1 MLKVFR
7 RLLLSF
13 FLFLFV
19 LGAVNAQSNE
29 LVICWDISTSMED
42 RVVEVE
48 FAELEKIFEKR
59 PNTAVKLHLFG
70 VEVETKAFLI
80 RQGNWTELKN
90 TLSTV
95 VHDGGTVFSAL
106 NPLIENKAVLLF
118 TDGNQLLT
126 KDYLSL
132 GEGSIIF
139 NSSPFG
145 NKRFLKRTAL
155 INRSEYKDLAPAVQ
169 LERGEEGDNQVTAT
183 VFYDNER
190 LPNIPIQVK
199 GSGEVSYT
207 DARGQFVISA
217 ADSDS
222 IVINNSSEY
231 TFALKDILGKDLFL
245 ESRITQLDEVVL
257 TESRRKVATTDLEAK
272 EGQGYASQSIGDK
285 ELTSVNTNLN
295 SAVTG
300 RFSGVT
306 TASGIQSG
314 GDKDLSKFTVRGQ
327 SSILLNNYGLIVVD
341 GVPIKQSNSANN
353 AFQTGDAVASTN
365 FLDPSLIEDIT
376 VLKGLAAT
384 NRFGSLGSNG
394 VLLITTKA
402 AVARGKDGE
411 VVDRA
416 RLKDNVYDQNESLN
430 DPQSAP
436 FYKALKATQ
445 SIEEAYL
452 NYTSLRELNKKN
464 IPFYLEAYDFF
475 KNKDKALS
483 VRVLS
488 NLLELNPQDIRLL
501 RTLEFYFS
509 GLGNTVLAEKLN
521 NQILEIDAD
530 NLHANYRKVM
540 LPSQQSLQSQ
550 LRAQYGLL
558 KAHKAFRQVNAKPL
572 EKTLRRD
579 ITNFINKNRNSLN
592 LGGISPELA
601 NELRYD
607 ARFVFEWNNPEV
619 EFELQFVNPQ
629 NRFYNWQYSRDEDP
643 DRINTAIANS
653 YMLEE
658 FEFYGKESKGTW
670 IVNVKFLGNISQAD
684 NTPFVLKGMV
694 YTNFGKPNEQK
705 KAVVVHLSKPNQK
718 QNVFQ
723 LTVQ

>member
-1 MLKVFR
+1 MVLPKN
-7 RLLLSF
+7 LLF
-13 FLFLFV
+13 FLIFSYGV
-19 LGAVNAQSNE
+19 LSAQAQPSE
-29 LVICWDISTSMED
+29 LIICWDISLSMED
-42 RVVEVE
+42 RVVEPE
-48 FAELEKIFEKR
+48 FAELEKIFRKQ
-59 PNTAVKLHLFG
+59 PNTTVKLLLFG
-70 VEVETKAFLI
+70 VEVQSKSYSVV
-80 RQGNWTELKN
+80 QGNWEEIKKELSE
-90 TLSTV
+90 LDY
-95 VHDGGTVFSAL
+95 DGGTVYSVL
-106 NPLIENKAVLLF
+106 NPYVQSQKVVVF
-118 TDGNQLLT
+118 TDGNQLLA
-126 KDYLSL
+126 KDYLRL
-132 GEGSIIF
+132 GDGSTII
-139 NSSPFG
+139 NSNPLG
-145 NKRFLKRTAL
+145 NKRFLKRAAL
-155 INRSEYKDLAPAVQ
+155 INRSEFKDLAPVAQVK
-169 LERGEEGDNQVTAT
+169 RGKVKDQKSTAT
-183 VFYDNER
+183 IFYDNER
-190 LPNIPIQVK
+190 LPDIPIQVK
-199 GSGEVSYT
+199 GSEELSFTNAQGE
-207 DARGQFVISA
+207 FVISA
-217 ADSDS
+217 SPSDS
-222 IVINNSSEY
+222 IIINNSTEY
-231 TFALKDILGKDLFL
+231 TFALADILGKDLFL

-257 TESRRKVATTDLEAK
+257 TENRRRINPTAVENK

-314 GDKDLSKFTVRGQ
+314 ADKDLSKFTVRGQ

-365 FLDPSLIEDIT
+365 FIDPSLIEDIT

-402 AVARGKDGE
+402 AVARKNNGE

-416 RLKDNVYDQNESLN
+416 RLKDNVYDQSESLN

-436 FYKALKATQ
+436 FYKALEATQ
-445 SIEEAYL
+445 SVEEAYL
-452 NYTSLRELNKKN
+452 NYTSLRDLNMRN

-475 KNKDKALS
+475 KNKDKTLS

-488 NLLELNPQDIRLL
+488 NLLELYPQDLRIL
-501 RTLEFYFS
+501 RTLEFYFL
-509 GLGNTVLAEKLN
+509 GLGNTLLAEKLN
-521 NQILEIDAD
+521 NQILEIDSD

-540 LPSQQSLQSQ
+540 LPSSQSPQSQ

-558 KAHKAFRQVNAKPL
+558 KAHKGFRQVNAKPI

-629 NRFYNWQYSRDEDP
+629 NRYYSWRYSRDENP
-643 DRINTAIANS
+643 DRINASIANG

-670 IVNVKFLGNISQAD
+670 MVNVKFLGHISQAD
-684 NTPFVLKGMV
+684 NTTFVLKGMV
-694 YTNFGKPNEQK
+694 YTNFGKPNELRK
-705 KAVVVHLSKPNQK
+705 DVVVHLSKPNQK

>member
-1 MLKVFR
+1 MVLPKN
-7 RLLLSF
+7 LLF
-13 FLFLFV
+13 FLIFSYGV
-19 LGAVNAQSNE
+19 LSAQAQPSE
-29 LVICWDISTSMED
+29 LIICWDISLSMED
-42 RVVEVE
+42 RVVEPE
-48 FAELEKIFEKR
+48 FAELEKIFRKQ
-59 PNTAVKLHLFG
+59 PNTTVKLLLFG
-70 VEVETKAFLI
+70 VEVQSKSYSVV
-80 RQGNWTELKN
+80 QGNWEELKKE
-90 TLSTV
+90 LSELDY
-95 VHDGGTVFSAL
+95 DGGTVYSVL
-106 NPLIENKAVLLF
+106 NPYVQSQKVVVF
-118 TDGNQLLT
+118 TDGNQLLA
-126 KDYLSL
+126 KDYLRL
-132 GEGSIIF
+132 GDGSTIV
-139 NSSPFG
+139 NSNPLG

-155 INRSEYKDLAPAVQ
+155 INRSEFKDLAPVAQVK
-169 LERGEEGDNQVTAT
+169 RGKVKDQKSTAT
-183 VFYDNER
+183 IFYDNER
-190 LPNIPIQVK
+190 LPDIPIQVK
-199 GSGEVSYT
+199 GSEELSFTNAQGE
-207 DARGQFVISA
+207 FVISA
-217 ADSDS
+217 SPSDS
-222 IVINNSSEY
+222 IIINNSTEY
-231 TFALKDILGKDLFL
+231 TFALADILGKDLFL

-257 TESRRKVATTDLEAK
+257 TENRRRINPTALESK

-314 GDKDLSKFTVRGQ
+314 ADKDLSKFTVRGQ

-402 AVARGKDGE
+402 AVARKNNGE

-416 RLKDNVYDQNESLN
+416 RLKDNVYDQSESLN

-436 FYKALKATQ
+436 FYKALEATQ
-445 SIEEAYL
+445 SVEEAYL
-452 NYTSLRELNKKN
+452 NYTSLRDLNMRN

-475 KNKDKALS
+475 KNKDKTLS

-488 NLLELNPQDIRLL
+488 NLLELYPQDLRIL
-501 RTLEFYFS
+501 RTLEFYFL
-509 GLGNTVLAEKLN
+509 GLGNTLLAEKLN
-521 NQILEIDAD
+521 NQILEIDSD

-540 LPSQQSLQSQ
+540 LPSSQSPQSQ

-558 KAHKAFRQVNAKPL
+558 KAHKGFRQVNAKPI

-629 NRFYNWQYSRDEDP
+629 NRYYNWRYSRDENP
-643 DRINTAIANS
+643 DRINASIANG

-670 IVNVKFLGNISQAD
+670 MVNVKFLGHISQAD

-694 YTNFGKPNEQK
+694 YTNFGKPNELRK
-705 KAVVVHLSKPNQK
+705 DVVVHLSKPNQK